1 MILAEIKDQGIL
13 IGLSEK
19 NIEKLKE
26 GHPILKDS
34 PKGKLVILYGK
45 TEFAILN
52 ELKKKGFISKE
63 TAKSYEGF
71 LRDNETEDHP

>member
-19 NIEKLKE
+19 NIEELKE
-26 GHPILKDS
+26 GQPILKDS
-34 PKGKLVILYGK
+34 SKGKLVILYGK

-52 ELKKKGFISKE
+52 ELKKKGFISE
-63 TAKSYEGF
+63 DTAKAYEGF
-71 LRDNETEDHP
+71 LRKSETQEEI